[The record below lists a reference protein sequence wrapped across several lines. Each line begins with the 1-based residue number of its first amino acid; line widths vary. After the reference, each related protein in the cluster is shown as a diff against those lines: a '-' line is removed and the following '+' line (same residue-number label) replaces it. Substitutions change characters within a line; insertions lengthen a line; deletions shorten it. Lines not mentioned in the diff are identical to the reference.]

1 MSVTTRRPE
10 GSAVDDGRHLASG
23 AAANALVLIASN
35 FRAVFTFLVARLLG
49 EAALGRFGLAFAT
62 VDLLSRVASL
72 GLENAVVPFVA
83 RAEARGGR
91 GRTRQIF
98 ARSNAVGL
106 LASVVLV
113 GVSMPALWWFARARG
128 VEAFAGGGVWM
139 LLALPGIVVG
149 RICTGVSRGLL
160 AMRSEFYS
168 RGLGETWITTGVF
181 AVAVALGVRDLAPAL
196 AVVCGATG
204 GAVIALVLAAS
215 AVRSTPRR
223 TSVEPGNTS
232 EGANGAGGDLLRFS
246 VPIAASGLLNT
257 LAQRVDVLILGAF
270 VNRAPGVTL
279 ESFGVFCAAVEI
291 AGGLRKVRQVFD
303 PILVPV
309 ATARHVTDGR
319 ALRQT
324 VAGPARWVLAG
335 QLPIVGVLTLAGG
348 TVLAIYG
355 PGFRSGWLWLAL
367 LALAHAANSF
377 GGLVET
383 LLMIE
388 RPSLNL
394 LNAAV
399 TVAVQAVLAVLLIP
413 VLGVTG
419 AAIAMCVGFAAQG
432 ALRFVELRHVFG
444 WSWPWRA
451 LARPAAAFAAAF
463 APAAALRILG
473 GPSMEVPSGLL
484 LLAGYALAWRWLGP
498 DPADREIWRQLVQ
511 ARG

>member
-1 MSVTTRRPE
+1 V
-10 GSAVDDGRHLASG
+10 
-23 AAANALVLIASN
+23 LVLVASN
-35 FRAVFTFLVARLLG
+35 FRAVFTFLIARVLG

-72 GLENAVVPFVA
+72 GLESAVVPFVA
-83 RAEARGGR
+83 RAEARGHR
-91 GRTRQIF
+91 GRTRRLF
-98 ARSNAVGL
+98 AGSVAVGL
-106 LASVVLV
+106 AVSALVVAA
-113 GVSMPALWWFARARG
+113 GVPALLWFARTRG
-128 VEAFAGGGVWM
+128 ADAFTGGGAWM
-139 LLALPGIVVG
+139 LFALPGMVVA

-160 AMRSEFYS
+160 VMRSEFYS

-181 AVAVALGVRDLAPAL
+181 ALAVALGVRDLAPAL

-204 GAVIALVLAAS
+204 GAVIALALASHAVASSPRRPANPEAAS
-215 AVRSTPRR
+215 GR
-223 TSVEPGNTS
+223 
-232 EGANGAGGDLLRFS
+232 GADGGLLRFS
-246 VPIAASGLLNT
+246 LPIALSGLLNT
-257 LAQRVDVLILGAF
+257 LAQRVDVLILGVF
-270 VNRAPGVTL
+270 VNRAPGVTI

-309 ATARHVTDGR
+309 AAARHVTDGR

-348 TVLAIYG
+348 AVLAIYG
-355 PGFRSGWLWLAL
+355 PAFRAGWLWLAL
-367 LALAHAANSF
+367 LSLAHATNSF

-399 TVAVQAVLAVLLIP
+399 TVAVQALAAVLLIP
-413 VLGVTG
+413 AVGVTG
-419 AAIAMCVGFAAQG
+419 AAVAMCVGFAVQG

-444 WSWPWRA
+444 WSWPWRS
-451 LARPAAAFAAAF
+451 LARPAAAFAIAF
-463 APAAALRILG
+463 APAVALRVLG
-473 GPSMEVPSGLL
+473 GPGLEVPSGVV
-484 LLAGYALAWRWLGP
+484 LLAGYALAWWWMGP
-498 DPADREIWRQLVQ
+498 DPADREVWQQLVQ
-511 ARG
+511 RRS